1 MFGALGRRENQEPG
15 GWSLLLQPHLSLCS
29 STSTQTTAKQRG
41 SILHQQPKT
50 SPRVLL
56 LQSQDKSLLNP
67 IPTNT
72 SAVPSCQPLLPV
84 MILEGWKA
92 ASSTTFIPERS
103 CGQPSANLN
112 QNWYPFSTNW
122 NVLQIKHIH
131 TQHTQIKPRYL
142 LWVTLMFHTKIHNS
156 Q

>member
-1 MFGALGRRENQEPG
+1 MFGAVGRRENQEPG

-29 STSTQTTAKQRG
+29 STSTQTTARQRG

-56 LQSQDKSLLNP
+56 LRSQDKSLLNP

-92 ASSTTFIPERS
+92 ASSTHLHSREVMWPTLSKPEPELIP
-103 CGQPSANLN
+103 LFN
-112 QNWYPFSTNW
+112 QLECAPH
-122 NVLQIKHIH
+122 KAHPH
-131 TQHTQIKPRYL
+131 TTHTSQ
-142 LWVTLMFHTKIHNS
+142 TKIFIMGHAYVPH
-156 Q
+156 